1 VDEPVIDEEDVQR
14 IQFLLIDI
22 LDELRKQTKLMEDDD
37 GEAEADG

>member
-1 VDEPVIDEEDVQR
+1 VDEPVIDKEDVQR
-14 IQFLLIDI
+14 IQFLLIDT